1 MNTKGARQADPDHW
15 RKLKVYAR
23 LSQHFRD
30 EACKKDYINLMSSLI
45 SSYAKTLAFTEFCE
59 QRNAAFL
66 NRCAVELLSCTAKS
80 INILES
86 IQKVDL
92 TMSLWS

>member
-1 MNTKGARQADPDHW
+1 MSTKRARQADPDHW

-23 LSQHFRD
+23 MSQHFGD
-30 EACKKDYINLMSSLI
+30 EACKKDYINLM
-45 SSYAKTLAFTEFCE
+45 YAKTLAFTEFCE
-59 QRNAAFL
+59 QRNTAFL

-80 INILES
+80 INILER

-92 TMSLWS
+92 TMSWS